1 MAHGVFQHRA
11 RLETE
16 IKTKTKVRGQQ
27 HSTVGTPKGTFFNN
41 YQNLTGR
48 VW

>member
-1 MAHGVFQHRA
+1 MAHGVFQYRA

-27 HSTVGTPKGTFFNN
+27 HSTVDTPKSDLIH
-41 YQNLTGR
+41 QLLK
-48 VW
+48 